1 MASRDRIA
9 AVRRAR
15 ERQARIE
22 AATTRVAQA
31 QRRVEQA
38 ESRRQR
44 TLDSATARLADTELD
59 LAREIEALVTSCG
72 STGYAAEIL
81 GLDERQ
87 IRKMTTRAQRNG
99 DVDTPSR
106 GVTAGR
112 GTAGPP
118 ARQPTEK
125 GRSA

>member
-38 ESRRQR
+38 ETRRQR
-44 TLDSATARLADTELD
+44 TLDSANARLADTELD
-59 LAREIEALVTSCG
+59 LACEIEALVTSCG

-99 DVDTPSR
+99 GVDTSSKGATDRPRRSR
-106 GVTAGR
+106 
-112 GTAGPP
+112 PP
-118 ARQPTEK
+118 TRHPTEK
-125 GRSA
+125 GPSA

>member
-1 MASRDRIA
+1 MAGRDRIA

-22 AATTRVAQA
+22 VATTRVAQA

-38 ESRRQR
+38 DSRRQR
-44 TLDSATARLADTELD
+44 ALDSANARLADTELA

-72 STGYAAEIL
+72 SAGYAAEIL

-87 IRKMTTRAQRNG
+87 VRKITRRVQRNG
-99 DVDTPSR
+99 AVDNPSTGAATGR
-106 GVTAGR
+106 TAD
-112 GTAGPP
+112 TSPD
-118 ARQPTEK
+118 
-125 GRSA
+125 

>member
-1 MASRDRIA
+1 MAGRDRIA

-38 ESRRQR
+38 ESRRQK
-44 TLDSATARLADTELD
+44 TLDSANARLADTELG

-72 STGYAAEIL
+72 STGFAAEIL

-87 IRKMTTRAQRNG
+87 IRKITTRARRNG
-99 DVDTPSR
+99 RDDPNKSA
-106 GVTAGR
+106 TAAR
-112 GTAGPP
+112 STTGPP
-118 ARQPTEK
+118 AGPTEK
-125 GRSA
+125 GGSA